1 VIVHKIHEFTLHM
14 EIIPFLLR
22 YCVFEYSK
30 CLVCEVRFRNLLNVM
45 FILNPLIL
53 GIIVWTLEFLFM
65 LWLWT
70 DGHRME

>member
-45 FILNPLIL
+45 FILNPVDFGNHSVDFRISVHAL
-53 GIIVWTLEFLFM
+53 VM
-65 LWLWT
+65 
-70 DGHRME
+70 D